1 MKANEIVK
9 VETWV
14 ITLNDE
20 NTGMPAFYYNPDTD
34 KFERE
39 FSNPCG
45 YWEEKPC
52 LDKLKELQ
60 IDSAEITKGSMDV
73 PKNILAEA
81 IAEVF
86 IENGLVK

>member
-1 MKANEIVK
+1 METSEIIK

-14 ITLNDE
+14 ITLDHE
-20 NTGMPAFYYNPDTD
+20 STGMPVFYYNPDTD

-39 FSNPCG
+39 FTNPCG
-45 YWEEKPC
+45 YWDKSLCEK
-52 LDKLKELQ
+52 KLKELQ
-60 IDSAEITKGSMDV
+60 IDSAEITKGSVEV